1 MCLLSVVIPTMNEA
15 ESVGRVLDELHRSL
29 EGIDHEVLIVDTDS
43 HDRTREIAAE
53 RGARVISESR
63 RGYGRAYKTGFSE
76 ARGEYILTMDADCTY
91 PIDAVMPMLER
102 IQEGDLDFISGNRF
116 ADLREGSMRL
126 LHRFGNRLLT
136 LSANILFRVG
146 LRDSQSGMWLFR
158 RDCLEKLDLRSDGM
172 PFSEEI
178 KIEAHLHLRFLEI
191 PISYHPRVGDVKLLS
206 WQDGFGNLTYLWK
219 KRLGL

>member
-15 ESVGRVLDELHRSL
+15 ESVGIVLDELHRSL
-29 EGIDHEVLIVDTDS
+29 EGIDHEVLIVDTNS
-43 HDRTREIAAE
+43 QDRTCEIAAE
-53 RGARVISESR
+53 KGARVVAESR

-76 ARGEYILTMDADCTY
+76 ARGEYVLTMDADCTY

-116 ADLREGSMRL
+116 ADLRDGSMRL

-136 LSANILFRVG
+136 ISANILFRVG

-178 KIEAHLHLRFLEI
+178 KIEAHLHLRFLEM
-191 PISYHPRVGDVKLLS
+191 PISYHPRVGEVKLLS
-206 WQDGFGNLTYLWK
+206 WQDGFGNLTYLWR